1 MYKEPAKKQ
10 KYEEVVV
17 AQLIDRSLPTPE
29 VRGSIPVMGKIYI
42 YFQVYLTVKIKKKSP
57 QMAQCFFK
65 KETTKKEKYMG
76 TFSRREQCD
85 QIGRFLKV
93 LDDKVVIK
101 SSPNVW

>member
-42 YFQVYLTVKIKKKSP
+42 YFQVY
-57 QMAQCFFK
+57 
-65 KETTKKEKYMG
+65 
-76 TFSRREQCD
+76 
-85 QIGRFLKV
+85 
-93 LDDKVVIK
+93 
-101 SSPNVW
+101 